1 MNVLQGTLRDKSL
14 NHGSNPYTKANN
26 PTGEPCSLKPF
37 LAPSLLGELHLG
49 LHHIECLFREPNGK
63 YHQCPCYDEKDLRGL
78 YILPEGSHGHGLLW
92 SSRGFPQLERIPSSY
107 RHPNKVYQV
116 ITRKSHCQRKGT

>member
-1 MNVLQGTLRDKSL
+1 MDILQGTLRDKSL

-49 LHHIECLFREPNGK
+49 LHHIECLFKRPNGK
-63 YHQCPCYDEKDLRGL
+63 YHQSPCYDEK
-78 YILPEGSHGHGLLW
+78 I
-92 SSRGFPQLERIPSSY
+92 
-107 RHPNKVYQV
+107 
-116 ITRKSHCQRKGT
+116 